1 MSKEYDEIIDKLN
14 KEHQIIEEIK
24 FSEIS
29 IREKLEKNSFLLQK
43 YQGLFQKEKF
53 ILEEKEMLYDKL
65 VGSVFNKLRFESEKG
80 LAKYEIEKYYLPQ
93 DPKVIQ
99 MKKILNMQQ
108 ARVDFFETCL
118 ISIKSQQWSM
128 KGFIDSIKMGL

>member
-1 MSKEYDEIIDKLN
+1 MSIEYDKTIEELN
-14 KEHQIIEEIK
+14 KEHQIVEEIK
-24 FSEIS
+24 FSEID
-29 IREKLEKNSFLLQK
+29 IKEKLEKNAFLLQK

-80 LAKYEIEKYYLPQ
+80 LTKYEIEKYYIPQ

-99 MKKILNMQQ
+99 MKKILNIQH
-108 ARVDFFETCL
+108 ARTDFFETCL

-128 KGFIDSIKMGL
+128 KGFIDSVKIGL